1 VWSPW
6 SRFLEQRKLRELD
19 SGDGVLS
26 GVEGEVEEHEG
37 HESYLWMG
45 SVEAGVAGGG
55 PAAVGL
61 GHGGDVPACWGLKRL
76 GEMVQELPRDDVVL
90 LE

>member
-1 VWSPW
+1 MH
-6 SRFLEQRKLRELD
+6 LELIY
-19 SGDGVLS
+19 
-26 GVEGEVEEHEG
+26 EVYEVGEHEG
-37 HESYLWMG
+37 HESYLWIG
-45 SVEAGVAGGG
+45 SVEAGVAGGK

-76 GEMVQELPRDDVVL
+76 GEVVQKLPRDDVVL

>member
-6 SRFLEQRKLRELD
+6 SRFLEQRKLKELN

-26 GVEGEVEEHEG
+26 GGEGEVGKHEG

-45 SVEAGVAGGG
+45 SVEAGVAGGRS
-55 PAAVGL
+55 AAVGL
-61 GHGGDVPACWGLKRL
+61 GHGGDAPAC
-76 GEMVQELPRDDVVL
+76 
-90 LE
+90 

>member
-1 VWSPW
+1 
-6 SRFLEQRKLRELD
+6 LEQRKFREPD
-19 SGDGVLS
+19 SGNGVLP
-26 GVEGEVEEHEG
+26 GDEGEVGEHEG

-45 SVEAGVAGGG
+45 SVEAAVAGGG

-61 GHGGDVPACWGLKRL
+61 GHGGDVPACWGSKRL
-76 GEMVQELPRDDVVL
+76 GEVVQGLLRGDIIL

>member
-1 VWSPW
+1 
-6 SRFLEQRKLRELD
+6 LEQRKLRELD
-19 SGDGVLS
+19 SGVGVLP
-26 GVEGEVEEHEG
+26 GGEGEVGEHEG

-61 GHGGDVPACWGLKRL
+61 GHGSDVPACRGSKRL
-76 GEMVQELPRDDVVL
+76 SELVQELLRGDVVL

>member
-26 GVEGEVEEHEG
+26 GGEEEVGEHEG

-76 GEMVQELPRDDVVL
+76 GDVVQELPRGDVVL

>member
-1 VWSPW
+1 
-6 SRFLEQRKLRELD
+6 LEKRKLKKLD

-26 GVEGEVEEHEG
+26 GGEGEVGEHEG

-61 GHGGDVPACWGLKRL
+61 GYGGDVPACWGSKRL
-76 GEMVQELPRDDVVL
+76 GEVVQELPRDDVVL

>member
-26 GVEGEVEEHEG
+26 SGEGEVGEHEG
-37 HESYLWMG
+37 HESYLWIG

-55 PAAVGL
+55 PAAIGL
-61 GHGGDVPACWGLKRL
+61 GHGGNVLAC
-76 GEMVQELPRDDVVL
+76 
-90 LE
+90 